1 MSIQGTSLWGGF
13 FPHGEAHEGRNDDD
27 PRERLRQG
35 GGARAGAM
43 TAEHLGHPTAPA
55 PLGRRSGAQ
64 WMRTRRSRAISAAR
78 AHRRRLRRRWVLPRV
93 TTRGYPIRSEE
104 HTSELQS
111 RSDLV
116 CRLLLE

>member
-1 MSIQGTSLWGGF
+1 MGTSLWGGF

-64 WMRTRRSRAISAAR
+64 WMRTRRSRSISAAR
-78 AHRRRLRRRWVLPRV
+78 HPPPRPPTPDRKSTRLNSSHRCISYAVFCLKKKNEN
-93 TTRGYPIRSEE
+93 T
-104 HTSELQS
+104 
-111 RSDLV
+111 
-116 CRLLLE
+116 